1 MRHASY
7 VPDFSSLRVAVIGD
21 LIADHYVYTRP
32 GRLSREAPV
41 MVMQH
46 SAEELRAGGAANLAR
61 NLWSLGARVSVHGV
75 VGRDAR
81 GQALLRLLGEEQLDL
96 SGVEAVDSWVT
107 PTKTR
112 ICSAEASRTYQQ
124 VLRIDREPEAPL
136 EDVLMRRFAERVR
149 ALEGEVDALL
159 LSDYQYGLID
169 ARVAEAARDLAEAG
183 TTVVLDPRSA
193 LDPFR
198 GLTAITP
205 NLAEL
210 ASATNARP
218 EELEDPERLAESA
231 GRVLGRTRPDWLLV
245 TLGNRGMAL
254 FGRDLPSEGM
264 HVAASGSEVGLDPTG
279 AGDTAAATFTLAL
292 ASGASG
298 PEAMKLANA
307 ASGVVVQENGTAVC
321 SPSRL
326 RSALAQAPSP
336 SVQQSALTR

>member
-1 MRHASY
+1 MPHASY

-41 MVMQH
+41 MVLQH

-61 NLWSLGARVSVHGV
+61 NLWTLGARVTVLGV

-96 SGVEAVDSWVT
+96 SGVEAVDGWVT

-112 ICSAEASRTYQQ
+112 VCSAEPSRTYQQ

-136 EDVLMRRFAERVR
+136 PEAMMRRFAERVR
-149 ALEGEVDALL
+149 SLAGEVDALL

-169 ARVAEAARDLAEAG
+169 ARIAEAARDLCESG
-183 TTVVLDPRSA
+183 TTVVLDPRSG

-198 GLTAITP
+198 GLTALTP

-210 ASATNARP
+210 ADATDTRP
-218 EELEDPERLAESA
+218 EELSDPKRLGECAA
-231 GRVLGRTRPDWLLV
+231 RVLGRTRPDWLLV

-254 FGRDLPSEGM
+254 YGEGVPESGV
-264 HVAASGSEVGLDPTG
+264 HVSASGSEVGLDPTG
-279 AGDTAAATFTLAL
+279 AGDTAAAAFTLAL
-292 ASGASG
+292 ASGSSG
-298 PEAMKLANA
+298 SEAMKLANA

-326 RSALAQAPSP
+326 RAALADAPDP
-336 SVQQSALTR
+336 RGLEEALVS